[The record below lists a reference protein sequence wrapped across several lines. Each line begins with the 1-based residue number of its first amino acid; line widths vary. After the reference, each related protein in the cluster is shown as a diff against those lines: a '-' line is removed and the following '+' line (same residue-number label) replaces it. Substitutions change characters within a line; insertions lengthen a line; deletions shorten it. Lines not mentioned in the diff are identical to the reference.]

1 MAASIMSND
10 ASSVSEDESDFY
22 SLRLKLNE
30 RLTLVYQKVKMT
42 LTKVVL
48 MLAILVLRNK
58 VSVIFC
64 KLL

>member
-1 MAASIMSND
+1 MLVQSVKMS
-10 ASSVSEDESDFY
+10 VIFTVKQ
-22 SLRLKLNE
+22 RLKLNE